1 MSEKKKEKPIYQT
14 PKVMPL
20 GELAKG
26 EGQASCHAGGTAS
39 DCTTGTKAANNCNY
53 GSRAASRCF
62 TGTTPGRCSMGI
74 GATSRCN
81 VGFGR

>member
-1 MSEKKKEKPIYQT
+1 MSENKKDRPTYQT

-26 EGQASCHAGGTAS
+26 EGQSCHTGGTAT
-39 DCTTGTKAANNCNY
+39 DCSTGNRATNNCNY
-53 GSRAASRCF
+53 GSRAASRCQV
-62 TGTTPGRCSMGI
+62 GTTPGRCSMGI
-74 GATSRCN
+74 GATSRCS